1 MAKEQY
7 IGGTIWGE
15 LEDRDYGKTWE
26 ELSQKDVTRRLRVIA
41 ASLKRYHK
49 PENFPSLGVC
59 KEAIDPKIAYF
70 IRKEIIEPLLCGK
83 EPRFSKQLK
92 RAGRRNNAE
101 TEEAIK
107 WAAMYIKAAKSPELE
122 PYINDKAPNTTVAKL
137 FLGTEDASDPTSDQ
151 YAVIRDWVARHKNTS
166 LAKFCPDLPPEARA
180 KRLKSLLRNE
190 ARRYAQFGVSNKSNI
205 VKAKAKKEKSSGDEP
220 DSSTP
225 AYKTT

>member
-15 LEDRDYGKTWE
+15 LEDRDYGKTWD
-26 ELSQKDVTRRLRVIA
+26 ELSQKDVIRRLRVIA

-49 PENFPSLGVC
+49 PENFPSLGTC

-83 EPRFSKQLK
+83 KMRFSKQLK
-92 RAGRRNNAE
+92 RPGRRNNAE
-101 TEEAIK
+101 AEEAIK
-107 WAAMYIKAAKSPELE
+107 WAVMYIKAAKSQELE
-122 PYINDKAPNTTVAKL
+122 SYINDKAPNATVVKL
-137 FLGTEDASDPTSDQ
+137 FLATEEAFIPTPDQ
-151 YAVIRDWVARHKNTS
+151 YAVVRSWEERHSNAS
-166 LAKFCPDLPPEARA
+166 LTKFCPDLPPEARA

-205 VKAKAKKEKSSGDEP
+205 VKANARKEKSSGDEP
-220 DSSTP
+220 DSSNP
-225 AYKTT
+225 AYKTI